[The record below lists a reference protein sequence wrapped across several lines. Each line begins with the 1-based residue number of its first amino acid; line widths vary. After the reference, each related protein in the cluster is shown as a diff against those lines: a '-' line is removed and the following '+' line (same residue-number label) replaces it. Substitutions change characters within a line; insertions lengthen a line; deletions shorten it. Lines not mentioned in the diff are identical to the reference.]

1 MLLLAV
7 GQAFVLCYP
16 MLYLSVH
23 SLLYFEVHLGSL
35 LLVVEDRLVHG
46 LVFFLYDLNAG
57 LELID

>member
-1 MLLLAV
+1 MLLLPV
-7 GQAFVLCYP
+7 GQAFVLCYFV
-16 MLYLSVH
+16 LYLSVH

-46 LVFFLYDLNAG
+46 LVFLFHGLNAG